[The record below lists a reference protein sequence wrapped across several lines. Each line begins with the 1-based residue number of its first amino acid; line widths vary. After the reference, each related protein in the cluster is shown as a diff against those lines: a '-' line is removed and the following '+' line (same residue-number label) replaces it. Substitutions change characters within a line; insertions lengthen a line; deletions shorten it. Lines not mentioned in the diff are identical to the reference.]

1 MHAQPA
7 GRHRQPEMSWCMH
20 SWWVNRLKANF
31 SKACNK
37 ALKLPL
43 RVASPHKCRGQCIG
57 CKTTP
62 TSTHRV
68 YLDVHATTP
77 TSTHRV
83 YLDVHATTPTS
94 THRVYLDVHAT
105 SPTSTHR
112 VYLNVHATSPTSTH
126 RVYLDVHATSP
137 TSTHRVYLNVHA
149 TSPTST
155 HRVYLDVHATSP
167 TSTHRVYL
175 NVHATSP
182 TRTHRVYLDVHA
194 TTPTRTCGR
203 GWLVAIVTPGDT
215 VLTLLRV
222 LLEDTVLKGDEDGSI
237 HRVHLS
243 SECDTRKVTG
253 TAYLEPFMW

>member
-62 TSTHRV
+62 ASTHRV

-77 TSTHRV
+77 TS
-83 YLDVHATTPTS
+83 
-94 THRVYLDVHAT
+94 
-105 SPTSTHR
+105 
-112 VYLNVHATSPTSTH
+112 
-126 RVYLDVHATSP
+126 
-137 TSTHRVYLNVHA
+137 
-149 TSPTST
+149 
-155 HRVYLDVHATSP
+155 
-167 TSTHRVYL
+167 
-175 NVHATSP
+175 
-182 TRTHRVYLDVHA
+182 THRVYLDVHA

-243 SECDTRKVTG
+243 SECDTRQVTG
-253 TAYLEPFMW
+253 TAYLEPLMW